1 MSVAV
6 EKLEKSMAKLTIE
19 VSAEDFDKAINKVY
33 LKQRARINV
42 PGFRKGKAPRK
53 LIEQMYGTG
62 VFLEDAI
69 NDTIN
74 STYPEAAQGCEIS
87 NEISSNP
94 DIELVQAE
102 AGKPLIYTATVAV
115 KPPVGLGKYK
125 GVEVEKT
132 DVTVSDEEV
141 DAELAAEQEKN
152 ASYNEI
158 TDRPVA
164 DGDKIN
170 LNFEGFVDGVAFEGG
185 KGEDYPL
192 TIGSGS
198 FIPGFEEQLVGAEIG
213 KEIEVNVTFPENY
226 QSAELAG
233 KPAVFKCTVLKI
245 TEKVLPELNDEFA
258 DDVSEFSTLEEYKA
272 DIRKNLEVK
281 KEEKAR
287 TEKENK
293 VIDAIIADSEIE
305 IPEPMLKAQ
314 QEQIVDEFAQR
325 LQSQGLNIDQYFSYI
340 GGSREKMM
348 EEVKDR
354 ADKRIR
360 TRLVLEEIVK
370 AENIVATDEDFE
382 VELGKLAEAYGTD
395 LDTIKKIFEGREKDR
410 MMEDIAVQKAVSFV
424 ADNWRISLFR
434 KLFPLSL
441 TML

>member
-1 MSVAV
+1 MSVTV

-19 VSAEDFDKAINKVY
+19 VSAEDFDKAVNKVY
-33 LKQRARINV
+33 LKQRSRISV

-53 LIEQMYGTG
+53 LIEQMYGIG

-69 NDTIN
+69 NDMIN
-74 STYPEAAQGCEIS
+74 STYPEAAQGSEIA

-115 KPPVGLGKYK
+115 KPPVSLGKYK

-132 DVTVSDEEV
+132 DVSVSDEEV
-141 DAELAAEQEKN
+141 EAELSAEQEKN

-158 TDRPVA
+158 TDRPAA
-164 DGDKIN
+164 DGDKVN

-348 EEVKDR
+348 EEVKDQ

-370 AENIVATDEDFE
+370 AENIVATEEDFE

-395 LDTIKKIFEGREKDR
+395 VDTVKKIFEGREKDR

-424 ADNWRISLFR
+424 ADNAVE
-434 KLFPLSL
+434 K
-441 TML
+441 

>member
-1 MSVAV
+1 MSVTV
-6 EKLEKSMAKLTIE
+6 EKLENSMAKLTIE
-19 VSAEDFDKAINKVY
+19 VSAEEFDKAIDKVY
-33 LKQRARINV
+33 RKQRGRINV

-74 STYPEAAQGCEIS
+74 STYPENAQNCEIS
-87 NEISSNP
+87 DEISSNP
-94 DIELVQAE
+94 EIDVVQVE
-102 AGKPLIYTATVAV
+102 AGKPFIYTAVVAV

-125 GVEVEKT
+125 GVEVEKPEIS
-132 DVTVSDEEV
+132 VSDEEV
-141 DAELAAEQEKN
+141 EAELKKEQEKN
-152 ASYNEI
+152 ATYNDV
-158 TDRPVA
+158 TDRAVA
-164 DGDKIN
+164 DGDRVN

-198 FIPGFEEQLVGAEIG
+198 FIPGFEEQLIGAEIG
-213 KEIEVNVTFPENY
+213 KEMDVNVTFPENY
-226 QSAELAG
+226 QSADLAG
-233 KPAVFKCTVLKI
+233 KPAVFKCTILKI

-258 DDVSEFSTLEEYKA
+258 DDVSEFSTLDEYKA
-272 DIRKNLEVK
+272 DIRKNLEVR
-281 KEEKAR
+281 KEEQAR

-293 VIDAIIADSEIE
+293 VIDAIIADSDIT

-325 LQSQGLNIDQYFSYI
+325 LQSQGLNIDQYFSYM

-348 EEVKDR
+348 DEVKDQ

-370 AENIVATDEDFE
+370 AENIVARSS
-382 VELGKLAEAYGTD
+382 KAE
-395 LDTIKKIFEGREKDR
+395 
-410 MMEDIAVQKAVSFV
+410 
-424 ADNWRISLFR
+424 R
-434 KLFPLSL
+434 K
-441 TML
+441 TE

>member
-1 MSVAV
+1 MKVTV

-19 VSAEDFDKAINKVY
+19 VSAEDFDKAIDKVY
-33 LKQRARINV
+33 LRERKRVNI
-42 PGFRKGKAPRK
+42 PGFRRGKAPRK
-53 LIEQMYGTG
+53 LIEKMYGTG
-62 VFLEDAI
+62 IFLEDAI

-74 STYPEAAQGCEIS
+74 STYPEAAQNCEIS
-87 NEISSNP
+87 DEISSNP
-94 DIELVQAE
+94 EIGLEQAE
-102 AGKPLIYTATVAV
+102 AGMPLIYTATVAV

-125 GVEVEKT
+125 GVEIEKIDT
-132 DVTVSDEEV
+132 AVSDEEV
-141 DAELAAEQEKN
+141 EEELKREQEKN
-152 ASYNEI
+152 ASIKEV
-158 TDRPVA
+158 TDRAVA
-164 DGDKIN
+164 DGDQIN

-198 FIPGFEEQLVGAEIG
+198 FIPGFEEQLIGAEIG

-226 QSAELAG
+226 QSEELAG

-245 TEKVLPELNDEFA
+245 KEKILPELTDEFA

-272 DIRKNLEVK
+272 DIRKNLEAK
-281 KEEKAR
+281 KAERAK

-325 LQSQGLNIDQYFSYI
+325 LQSQGLNIEQYFAYM
-340 GGSREKMM
+340 GTSREKMV
-348 EEVKDR
+348 EESKDQ

-370 AENIVATDEDFE
+370 VENIVATEEDFE
-382 VELGKLAEAYGTD
+382 TELTKLAEAYGTD
-395 LDTIKKIFEGREKDR
+395 LDTVKKIFEGRDKDR
-410 MMEDIAVQKAVSFV
+410 MMEDIAVQKALSFV
-424 ADNWRISLFR
+424 ADNAVE
-434 KLFPLSL
+434 K
-441 TML
+441 

>member
-1 MSVAV
+1 MKVTV

-19 VSAEDFDKAINKVY
+19 VSAEDFDKAIDKVY
-33 LKQRARINV
+33 IRERKRVNI
-42 PGFRKGKAPRK
+42 PGFRRGKAPRK
-53 LIEQMYGTG
+53 LIEKMYGTG
-62 VFLEDAI
+62 IFLEDAI

-74 STYPEAAQGCEIS
+74 STYPEAAQNCEIS
-87 NEISSNP
+87 DEISSNP
-94 DIELVQAE
+94 EIGLEQAE

-125 GVEVEKT
+125 GVVIEKIDT
-132 DVTVSDEEV
+132 AVSDEEV
-141 DAELAAEQEKN
+141 EEELKREQEKN
-152 ASYNEI
+152 ASIKEV
-158 TDRPVA
+158 TDRAVA
-164 DGDKIN
+164 DGDQIN

-198 FIPGFEEQLVGAEIG
+198 FIPGFEEQLIGAEIG

-226 QSAELAG
+226 QSEELAG

-245 TEKVLPELNDEFA
+245 KEKILPELTDEFA

-272 DIRKNLEVK
+272 DIRKNLEAK
-281 KEEKAR
+281 KAERAK

-305 IPEPMLKAQ
+305 IPEPMLRAQ

-325 LQSQGLNIDQYFSYI
+325 LQSQGLNIEQYFAYM
-340 GGSREKMM
+340 GTSREKMV
-348 EEVKDR
+348 EESKDQ

-370 AENIVATDEDFE
+370 AENIVATEEDFE
-382 VELGKLAEAYGTD
+382 TELTKLAEAYGTD
-395 LDTIKKIFEGREKDR
+395 LDTVKKIFEGRDKDR
-410 MMEDIAVQKAVSFV
+410 MMEDIAVQKALSFV
-424 ADNWRISLFR
+424 ADNAVE
-434 KLFPLSL
+434 K
-441 TML
+441 

>member
-1 MSVAV
+1 
-6 EKLEKSMAKLTIE
+6 MAKLTIE

-424 ADNWRISLFR
+424 ADNAVE
-434 KLFPLSL
+434 K
-441 TML
+441 

>member
-1 MSVAV
+1 MSVTV
-6 EKLEKSMAKLTIE
+6 EKLEKSMAKLTIK

-125 GVEVEKT
+125 GVTVEKP
-132 DVTVSDEEV
+132 DVTVTDEEV

-348 EEVKDR
+348 EEVKDQ

-370 AENIVATDEDFE
+370 AENIVATEEDFE

-395 LDTIKKIFEGREKDR
+395 VDTVKKIFEGREKDR

-424 ADNWRISLFR
+424 ADNAVE
-434 KLFPLSL
+434 K
-441 TML
+441 

>member
-198 FIPGFEEQLVGAEIG
+198 FIPGFEEQLVGVEIG

-424 ADNWRISLFR
+424 ADNAVV
-434 KLFPLSL
+434 K
-441 TML
+441 

>member
-1 MSVAV
+1 MSVTV
-6 EKLEKSMAKLTIE
+6 EKLEKSMAKLTIK
-19 VSAEDFDKAINKVY
+19 VSAEDIDKAVNKVY
-33 LKQRARINV
+33 LKQRTRISV

-74 STYPEAAQGCEIS
+74 STYPEAAQGCEIA

-125 GVEVEKT
+125 GVEVEKS
-132 DVTVSDEEV
+132 DVSVSDEEV

-164 DGDKIN
+164 DGDKVN

-348 EEVKDR
+348 EEVKDQ

-370 AENIVATDEDFE
+370 AENIVATEEDFE

-395 LDTIKKIFEGREKDR
+395 VDTVKKIFEGREKDR

-424 ADNWRISLFR
+424 ADNAVV
-434 KLFPLSL
+434 K
-441 TML
+441 

>member
-1 MSVAV
+1 MSVTV
-6 EKLEKSMAKLTIE
+6 EKLENSMAKLTIE
-19 VSAEDFDKAINKVY
+19 VSAEEFDKAIDKVY
-33 LKQRARINV
+33 RKQRGRINV

-74 STYPEAAQGCEIS
+74 STYPENAQNCEIS

-94 DIELVQAE
+94 EIDVVQVE
-102 AGKPLIYTATVAV
+102 AGKPFIYTAVVAV

-125 GVEVEKT
+125 GVEVEKPEIS
-132 DVTVSDEEV
+132 VSDEEV
-141 DAELAAEQEKN
+141 EAELKKEQEKN
-152 ASYNEI
+152 ATYNDV
-158 TDRPVA
+158 TDRAVA
-164 DGDKIN
+164 DGDRVN

-198 FIPGFEEQLVGAEIG
+198 FIPGFEEQLIGAEIG
-213 KEIEVNVTFPENY
+213 KEMDVNVTFPENY
-226 QSAELAG
+226 QSADLAG
-233 KPAVFKCTVLKI
+233 KPAVFKCTILKI
-245 TEKVLPELNDEFA
+245 TEKALPELNDEFA
-258 DDVSEFSTLEEYKA
+258 DDVSEFSTLDEYKA
-272 DIRKNLEVK
+272 DIRKNLEVR
-281 KEEKAR
+281 KEEQAR

-293 VIDAIIADSEIE
+293 VIDAIIADSDIT

-325 LQSQGLNIDQYFSYI
+325 LQSQGLNIDQYFSYM

-348 EEVKDR
+348 DEVKDQ

-370 AENIVATDEDFE
+370 AENIVATEEDFE

-395 LDTIKKIFEGREKDR
+395 LETIKKIFEGREKDR

-424 ADNWRISLFR
+424 ADNAVE
-434 KLFPLSL
+434 K
-441 TML
+441 

>member
-1 MSVAV
+1 MSVTV
-6 EKLEKSMAKLTIE
+6 EKLEKSMAKLTIK
-19 VSAEDFDKAINKVY
+19 VSAEDFDKAVNKVY
-33 LKQRARINV
+33 LKQRTRISV

-69 NDTIN
+69 NDMIN
-74 STYPEAAQGCEIS
+74 SSYPEAAQGSEIA

-115 KPPVGLGKYK
+115 KPPVSLGKYK
-125 GVEVEKT
+125 GVEVEKI
-132 DVTVSDEEV
+132 DVSVSDEEV
-141 DAELAAEQEKN
+141 EAELSAEQEKN

-164 DGDKIN
+164 DGDKVN

-192 TIGSGS
+192 TIGSGA

-348 EEVKDR
+348 EEVKDQ

-370 AENIVATDEDFE
+370 AENIVATEEDFE

-395 LDTIKKIFEGREKDR
+395 VDTVKKIFEGREKDR

-424 ADNWRISLFR
+424 ADNAVV
-434 KLFPLSL
+434 K
-441 TML
+441 

>member
-1 MSVAV
+1 MSVTV

-305 IPEPMLKAQ
+305 IPGPMLKAQ

-348 EEVKDR
+348 EEVKDQ

-424 ADNWRISLFR
+424 ADNAVE
-434 KLFPLSL
+434 K
-441 TML
+441 

>member
-410 MMEDIAVQKAVSFV
+410 MMEDIAVQKAVAFV
-424 ADNWRISLFR
+424 ADNAVE
-434 KLFPLSL
+434 K
-441 TML
+441 

>member
-1 MSVAV
+1 MKVTV

-19 VSAEDFDKAINKVY
+19 VSAEDFDKAIDKVY
-33 LKQRARINV
+33 LRERKKVNI
-42 PGFRKGKAPRK
+42 PGFRRGKAPRK
-53 LIEQMYGTG
+53 LIEKMYGTG
-62 VFLEDAI
+62 IFLEDAI

-74 STYPEAAQGCEIS
+74 STYPEAAQNCEIS
-87 NEISSNP
+87 DEISSNP
-94 DIELVQAE
+94 EIGLEQAE

-125 GVEVEKT
+125 GVVIEKIDT
-132 DVTVSDEEV
+132 AVSDEEV
-141 DAELAAEQEKN
+141 EEELKREQEKN
-152 ASYNEI
+152 ASIKEV
-158 TDRPVA
+158 TDRAVA
-164 DGDKIN
+164 DGDQIN

-198 FIPGFEEQLVGAEIG
+198 FIPGFEEQLIGAEIG

-226 QSAELAG
+226 QSEELAG

-245 TEKVLPELNDEFA
+245 KEKILPELTDEFA

-272 DIRKNLEVK
+272 DIRKNLEAK
-281 KEEKAR
+281 KAERAK

-325 LQSQGLNIDQYFSYI
+325 LQSQGLNIEQYFAYM
-340 GGSREKMM
+340 GTSREKMV
-348 EEVKDR
+348 EESKDQ

-370 AENIVATDEDFE
+370 VENIVATEEDFE
-382 VELGKLAEAYGTD
+382 TELTKLAEAYGTD
-395 LDTIKKIFEGREKDR
+395 LDTVKKIFEGRDKDR
-410 MMEDIAVQKAVSFV
+410 MMEDIAVQKALSFV
-424 ADNWRISLFR
+424 ADNAVE
-434 KLFPLSL
+434 K
-441 TML
+441 

>member
-164 DGDKIN
+164 DGDKVN
-170 LNFEGFVDGVAFEGG
+170 LNFEGFVDGAAFEGG

-258 DDVSEFSTLEEYKA
+258 DDVSEYSNLEEYKD

-348 EEVKDR
+348 EEVKDQ

-424 ADNWRISLFR
+424 ADNAVE
-434 KLFPLSL
+434 K
-441 TML
+441 

>member
-1 MSVAV
+1 MSVTV

-33 LKQRARINV
+33 LKQKNRISI

-53 LIEQMYGTG
+53 LIEKMYGTG

-74 STYPEAAQGCEIS
+74 STYPEQAQNCEIS
-87 NEISSNP
+87 SEISSNP
-94 DIELVQAE
+94 EIELVQAE
-102 AGKPLIYTATVAV
+102 AGKPLIYTAAVAV
-115 KPPVGLGKYK
+115 KPPVSLGKYK
-125 GVEVEKT
+125 GVEIEKT
-132 DVTVSDEEV
+132 DIAVTDEEV
-141 DAELAAEQEKN
+141 EAELVKEQEKN
-152 ASYNEI
+152 ATFNEV
-158 TDRPVA
+158 TDRAVA
-164 DGDKIN
+164 DGDRVN

-198 FIPGFEEQLVGAEIG
+198 FIPGFEEQLIGAEIG
-213 KEIEVNVTFPENY
+213 KEMDVNVTFPENY
-226 QSAELAG
+226 QSADLAG
-233 KPAVFKCTVLKI
+233 KPAVFKCTILKI

-258 DDVSEFSTLEEYKA
+258 DDVSEFSTLDEYKA
-272 DIRKNLEVK
+272 DIRKNLEVR
-281 KEEKAR
+281 KEEQAR

-293 VIDAIIADSEIE
+293 VIDAIIADSDIT

-325 LQSQGLNIDQYFSYI
+325 LQSQGLNIDQYFSYM

-348 EEVKDR
+348 DEVKDQ

-370 AENIVATDEDFE
+370 AENIVATEEDFE

-395 LDTIKKIFEGREKDR
+395 LETIKKIFEGREKDR

-424 ADNWRISLFR
+424 ADNAVE
-434 KLFPLSL
+434 K
-441 TML
+441 

>member
-198 FIPGFEEQLVGAEIG
+198 FIPGFELVGAEIG

-348 EEVKDR
+348 EEVKDQ

-424 ADNWRISLFR
+424 ADNAVE
-434 KLFPLSL
+434 K
-441 TML
+441 

>member
-1 MSVAV
+1 MSVTV

-33 LKQRARINV
+33 LKQRTRINV

-94 DIELVQAE
+94 DIALVQAE

-125 GVEVEKT
+125 SVEVEKT

-348 EEVKDR
+348 EEVKDQ

-370 AENIVATDEDFE
+370 AENIVASEEDFE

-424 ADNWRISLFR
+424 ADNAVE
-434 KLFPLSL
+434 K
-441 TML
+441 

>member
-1 MSVAV
+1 MSVTV
-6 EKLEKSMAKLTIE
+6 EKLEKSMAKLTIK
-19 VSAEDFDKAINKVY
+19 VSAEDFDKAVNKVY
-33 LKQRARINV
+33 LKQRTRISV

-69 NDTIN
+69 NDMIN
-74 STYPEAAQGCEIS
+74 SSYPEAAQGSEIA

-115 KPPVGLGKYK
+115 KPPVSLGKYK
-125 GVEVEKT
+125 GVEVEKI
-132 DVTVSDEEV
+132 DVSVSDEEV
-141 DAELAAEQEKN
+141 EAELSAEQEKN

-164 DGDKIN
+164 DGDKVN

-198 FIPGFEEQLVGAEIG
+198 FIPGFEEQLIGAEIG

-348 EEVKDR
+348 EEVKDQ

-370 AENIVATDEDFE
+370 AENIVATEEDIE

-395 LDTIKKIFEGREKDR
+395 VDTVKKIFEGREKDR

-424 ADNWRISLFR
+424 ADNAVE
-434 KLFPLSL
+434 K
-441 TML
+441 

>member
-1 MSVAV
+1 MKVTV

-19 VSAEDFDKAINKVY
+19 VSAEDFDKAIDKVY
-33 LKQRARINV
+33 LRERKRVNI
-42 PGFRKGKAPRK
+42 PGFRRGKAPRK
-53 LIEQMYGTG
+53 LIEKMYGVG
-62 VFLEDAI
+62 IFLEDAI

-74 STYPEAAQGCEIS
+74 STYPEAAQNCEIS
-87 NEISSNP
+87 DEISSNP
-94 DIELVQAE
+94 EIGLEQAE
-102 AGKPLIYTATVAV
+102 AGMPLIYTATVAV

-125 GVEVEKT
+125 GVEIEKIDT
-132 DVTVSDEEV
+132 AVSDEEV
-141 DAELAAEQEKN
+141 EEELKREQEKN
-152 ASYNEI
+152 ASIKEV
-158 TDRPVA
+158 TDRAVA
-164 DGDKIN
+164 DGDQIN

-198 FIPGFEEQLVGAEIG
+198 FIPGFEEQLIGAEIG

-226 QSAELAG
+226 QSEELAG

-245 TEKVLPELNDEFA
+245 KEKILPELTDEFA

-272 DIRKNLEVK
+272 DIRKNLEAK
-281 KEEKAR
+281 KAERAK

-305 IPEPMLKAQ
+305 IPEPMLRAQ

-325 LQSQGLNIDQYFSYI
+325 LQSQGLNIEQYFAYM
-340 GGSREKMM
+340 GTSREKMV
-348 EEVKDR
+348 EESKDQ

-370 AENIVATDEDFE
+370 VENIVATEEDFE
-382 VELGKLAEAYGTD
+382 TELTKLAEAYGTD
-395 LDTIKKIFEGREKDR
+395 LDTVKKIFEGRDKDR
-410 MMEDIAVQKAVSFV
+410 MMEDIAVQKALSFV
-424 ADNWRISLFR
+424 ADNAVE
-434 KLFPLSL
+434 K
-441 TML
+441 

>member
-1 MSVAV
+1 MSVTV
-6 EKLEKSMAKLTIE
+6 EKLEKSMAKLTIK
-19 VSAEDFDKAINKVY
+19 VSAEDFDKAVNKVY
-33 LKQRARINV
+33 LKQRTRISV

-69 NDTIN
+69 NDMIN
-74 STYPEAAQGCEIS
+74 SSYPEAAQGSEIA

-115 KPPVGLGKYK
+115 KPPVSLGKYK
-125 GVEVEKT
+125 GVEVEKI
-132 DVTVSDEEV
+132 DVSVSDEEV
-141 DAELAAEQEKN
+141 EAELSAEQEKN

-164 DGDKIN
+164 DGDKVN

-198 FIPGFEEQLVGAEIG
+198 FIPGFEEQLIGAEIG

-325 LQSQGLNIDQYFSYI
+325 LQAQGLNIDQYFSYM

-348 EEVKDR
+348 EEVKDQ

-370 AENIVATDEDFE
+370 AENIVATEEDFE

-395 LDTIKKIFEGREKDR
+395 VDTVKKIFEGREKDR

-424 ADNWRISLFR
+424 ADNAVE
-434 KLFPLSL
+434 K
-441 TML
+441 

>member
-1 MSVAV
+1 MSVTV

-19 VSAEDFDKAINKVY
+19 VSAEDFDKAVNKVY
-33 LKQRARINV
+33 LKQRSRISV

-53 LIEQMYGTG
+53 LIEQMYGIG

-69 NDTIN
+69 NDMIN
-74 STYPEAAQGCEIS
+74 STYPEAAQGSEIA

-115 KPPVGLGKYK
+115 KPPVSLGKYK

-132 DVTVSDEEV
+132 DVSVSDEEV
-141 DAELAAEQEKN
+141 EAELSAEQEKN

-158 TDRPVA
+158 TDRPAA
-164 DGDKIN
+164 DGDKVN

-348 EEVKDR
+348 EEVKDQ

-370 AENIVATDEDFE
+370 AENIVATEEDFDT
-382 VELGKLAEAYGTD
+382 ELGKLAEAYGTD
-395 LDTIKKIFEGREKDR
+395 IDTVKKIFEGREKDR

-424 ADNWRISLFR
+424 ADNAVE
-434 KLFPLSL
+434 K
-441 TML
+441 

>member
-348 EEVKDR
+348 EEVKDQ

-360 TRLVLEEIVK
+360 TRLVLEDIVK

-424 ADNWRISLFR
+424 ADNAVE
-434 KLFPLSL
+434 K
-441 TML
+441 

>member
-1 MSVAV
+1 
-6 EKLEKSMAKLTIE
+6 MAKLTIK
-19 VSAEDFDKAINKVY
+19 VSAEDFDKAVNKVY
-33 LKQRARINV
+33 LKQRTRISV

-69 NDTIN
+69 NDMIN
-74 STYPEAAQGCEIS
+74 SSYPEAAQGSEIA

-115 KPPVGLGKYK
+115 KPPVSLGKYK
-125 GVEVEKT
+125 GVEVEKI
-132 DVTVSDEEV
+132 DVSVSDEEV
-141 DAELAAEQEKN
+141 EAELSAEQEKN

-164 DGDKIN
+164 DGDKVN

-198 FIPGFEEQLVGAEIG
+198 FIPGFEEQLIGAEIG

-348 EEVKDR
+348 EEVKDQ

-370 AENIVATDEDFE
+370 AENIVATEEDFE

-395 LDTIKKIFEGREKDR
+395 VDTVKKIFEGREKDR

-424 ADNWRISLFR
+424 ADNAVV
-434 KLFPLSL
+434 K
-441 TML
+441 

>member
-1 MSVAV
+1 MKVTV

-19 VSAEDFDKAINKVY
+19 VSAEDFDKAVNKVY
-33 LKQRARINV
+33 LRQRNRISI

-53 LIEQMYGTG
+53 LIEQMYGVG

-74 STYPEAAQGCEIS
+74 STYPEQAQNCEIS

-94 DIELVQAE
+94 EIDLVQAE
-102 AGKPLIYTATVAV
+102 PGKPLIYTATVAV

-125 GVEVEKT
+125 GVEVEKI
-132 DVTVSDEEV
+132 DVAVTDEEV
-141 DAELAAEQEKN
+141 EEELKKEQEKN
-152 ASYNEI
+152 ATMKEI
-158 TDRPVA
+158 TDRAVA
-164 DGDKIN
+164 DGDKVN
-170 LNFEGFVDGVAFEGG
+170 LDFEGFVDGVAFEGG

-198 FIPGFEEQLVGAEIG
+198 FIPGFEEQLVGAKIG
-213 KEIEVNVTFPENY
+213 EEIEVNVTFPEQY
-226 QSAELAG
+226 QSEDLAG
-233 KPAVFKCTVLKI
+233 KPAVFKCKVLKI

-272 DIRKNLEVK
+272 DIRKNLEARK
-281 KEEKAR
+281 AERAR

-325 LQSQGLNIDQYFSYI
+325 LQSQGLSIDQYFSYM
-340 GGSREKMM
+340 GSSREKMV
-348 EEVKDR
+348 EESKDQ

-382 VELGKLAEAYGTD
+382 TELTKLAEAYGTD
-395 LDTIKKIFEGREKDR
+395 LDTVKKLFEGKEKDR

-424 ADNWRISLFR
+424 ADNAVE
-434 KLFPLSL
+434 K
-441 TML
+441 

>member
-1 MSVAV
+1 MSVTV

-132 DVTVSDEEV
+132 DITVTDEEV

-164 DGDKIN
+164 DGDKVN

-281 KEEKAR
+281 KEENAR

-340 GGSREKMM
+340 GGNREKMM
-348 EEVKDR
+348 EEVKDQ

-395 LDTIKKIFEGREKDR
+395 LDTVKKIFEGREKDR

-424 ADNWRISLFR
+424 ADNAVE
-434 KLFPLSL
+434 K
-441 TML
+441 

>member
-1 MSVAV
+1 
-6 EKLEKSMAKLTIE
+6 MAKLTIK
-19 VSAEDFDKAINKVY
+19 VSAEDFDKAVNKVY
-33 LKQRARINV
+33 LKQRTRISV

-69 NDTIN
+69 NDMIN
-74 STYPEAAQGCEIS
+74 SSYPEAAQGSEIA

-115 KPPVGLGKYK
+115 KPPVSLGKYK
-125 GVEVEKT
+125 GVEVEKI
-132 DVTVSDEEV
+132 DVSVSDEEV
-141 DAELAAEQEKN
+141 EAELSAEQEKN

-164 DGDKIN
+164 DGDKVN

-198 FIPGFEEQLVGAEIG
+198 FIPGFEEQLIGAEIG

-348 EEVKDR
+348 EEVKDQ

-370 AENIVATDEDFE
+370 AENIVATEEDFDT
-382 VELGKLAEAYGTD
+382 ELGKLAEAYGTD
-395 LDTIKKIFEGREKDR
+395 IDTVKKIFEGREKDR

-424 ADNWRISLFR
+424 ADNAVE
-434 KLFPLSL
+434 K
-441 TML
+441 